1 MGLVVLLIL
10 LLLLVL
16 VGVPIW
22 VFVKI
27 SGFTSTVESL
37 QRRVALLDQTVTRLQ
52 EKLAAVTAASAAL
65 PATPA
70 EPAPT
75 IVTPPA
81 VTPRSVPPAG
91 VPATLPQAA
100 PVPAIPAAPPPL
112 PTISPVAPTE
122 AVPPVMEPVVSTDST
137 RPPIVPPPP
146 TPEPEP
152 VAPRI
157 DWEQFMGAKLFA
169 WLGGLAALFAV
180 GFFVKYSFEHDL
192 IPPQVRVAIGFALS
206 AALIAGGLMM
216 NPERFRIT
224 AQVLC
229 ATGVSSLYAV
239 TFACHAVYHFAFFGP
254 LATFALM
261 TLVTATAF
269 LLAVRMEAQVVAILG
284 LLGGFLTP
292 VMLSTGQDNPSGLFG
307 YIALLDAGL
316 IAVALHR
323 RWAHLVSL
331 ATAGTI
337 VMQIGWAL
345 KFFDRA
351 PMLKA
356 PIAAIV
362 CVSFCVLFFLA
373 TEIAR
378 RLQRSSGH
386 LTWSTVALAVT
397 AFGFALAF
405 QSYPG
410 VATRPGLVFG
420 FLFFTDLILI
430 ALAWREPGA
439 SRFHSIGGGAVF
451 AILAIWTASHLTDA
465 LLPWALGAYL
475 GFAVLH
481 AAFPLVLARTRPDE
495 PVGWFGQIYPPV
507 ALLLMLVPLL
517 KLDAVSLLFWPAV
530 LAIDVLAVLVAL
542 LSTSLLALG
551 IVLIFTL
558 AGAGICIFRAT
569 EFAATST
576 SLLLIIGGFSVFFFA
591 AGLFLF
597 KRLGGKAGTN
607 LLGDSRAQIP
617 AFAAL
622 LPFVLLVMMGQR
634 LAFANPSPLFGFALL
649 CVVLVLG
656 LSRLLG
662 FAWLPLCALAGVAA
676 VEYSWHARSFA
687 VDAAGL
693 TLAWYIWFH
702 LVFAVFPFAF
712 RRSFAATTGPWAIA
726 ALSGLAQFPL
736 VYWLVQRAWPNSF
749 LGVLPALFSLVPLA
763 SLLAVL
769 RSSTLSAASSADGAA
784 PSIGQ
789 GAQLNRLAWFGG
801 AALFFVTLIF
811 PIQFERQWITIG
823 WALEGAALLWL
834 FHRVPHAGLRAT
846 GAVLLVVAFA
856 RLALNPKVLS
866 YHLRSDT
873 PIFNWYLYA
882 YGVAIACLFIG
893 ARLLAP
899 PRERV
904 LGCNGP
910 IVLNTLGTV
919 LTFLLLN
926 IEIADYFS
934 AAGSTLTFQFAGN
947 LARDL
952 AYTVGW
958 ALFALALLV
967 AGIWRRSRAAR
978 YAAIALLSVT
988 LLKLFFH
995 DLSELGQLYRVG
1007 ALVVVAVVAIVAS
1020 FLYQR
1025 FVPSEKSRETAKS

>member
-1 MGLVVLLIL
+1 
-10 LLLLVL
+10 
-16 VGVPIW
+16 
-22 VFVKI
+22 
-27 SGFTSTVESL
+27 
-37 QRRVALLDQTVTRLQ
+37 
-52 EKLAAVTAASAAL
+52 
-65 PATPA
+65 
-70 EPAPT
+70 
-75 IVTPPA
+75 
-81 VTPRSVPPAG
+81 
-91 VPATLPQAA
+91 
-100 PVPAIPAAPPPL
+100 
-112 PTISPVAPTE
+112 
-122 AVPPVMEPVVSTDST
+122 
-137 RPPIVPPPP
+137 
-146 TPEPEP
+146 
-152 VAPRI
+152 
-157 DWEQFMGAKLFA
+157 
-169 WLGGLAALFAV
+169 
-180 GFFVKYSFEHDL
+180 
-192 IPPQVRVAIGFALS
+192 
-206 AALIAGGLMM
+206 
-216 NPERFRIT
+216 
-224 AQVLC
+224 
-229 ATGVSSLYAV
+229 
-239 TFACHAVYHFAFFGP
+239 VYHFAFFGP
-254 LATFALM
+254 IATFALM

-292 VMLSTGQDNPSGLFG
+292 VLLSTGQDNPAGLFG

-337 VMQIGWAL
+337 VMQIGWAV
-345 KFFDRA
+345 KFFNAA

-356 PIAAIV
+356 PVAAVV

-378 RLQRSSGH
+378 RFGRSSAH
-386 LTWSTVALAVT
+386 LTWSTVAFTIT

-405 QSYPG
+405 QAYPG
-410 VATRPGLVFG
+410 VATQAGLLFG
-420 FLFFTDLILI
+420 FLFLTDLVLI

-481 AAFPLVLARTRPDE
+481 TAFPLVLARVRPDE
-495 PVGWFGQIYPPV
+495 PAGWFSQIYPPV
-507 ALLLMLVPLL
+507 ALLLMLAPLL
-517 KLDAVSLLFWPAV
+517 KLDAVSLMFWPAV
-530 LAIDVLAVLVAL
+530 LAVDVLAVAVAL
-542 LSTSLLALG
+542 VSASMLALG

-576 SLLLIIGGFSVFFFA
+576 SLLLVIGGFSVFFFA

-634 LAFANPSPLFGFALL
+634 LAFTNPSPLFGFALL

-662 FAWLPLCALAGVAA
+662 FAWLPLCALAGAAA

-687 VDAAGL
+687 VEAAGIS
-693 TLAWYIWFH
+693 LAWYLWFH
-702 LVFAVFPFAF
+702 AVFAAFPFVF
-712 RRSFAATTGPWAIA
+712 RRRFAAATGPWAVA

-736 VYWLVQRAWPNSF
+736 VYMLVQRAWPNDF
-749 LGVLPALFSLVPLA
+749 PGVLPALFSLVPLA
-763 SLLAVL
+763 SLLLVL
-769 RSSTLSAASSADGAA
+769 RGGAAASLAR
-784 PSIGQ
+784 
-789 GAQLNRLAWFGG
+789 LNQLAWFGG
-801 AALFFVTLIF
+801 AALFFITLIF

-834 FHRVPHAGLRAT
+834 FHRVPHNGLRAT

-856 RLALNPKVLS
+856 RLAVNPAVMS
-866 YHLRSDT
+866 YHARSDT
-873 PIFNWYLYA
+873 AIFNWYLYA
-882 YGVAIACLFIG
+882 YGVAIACLFAG

-904 LGCNGP
+904 LGCNAP
-910 IVLNTLGTV
+910 AVLNTLGTV

-926 IEIADYFS
+926 IEIADYFG
-934 AAGSTLTFQFAGN
+934 ATGSTLTFQFAGN

-958 ALFALALLV
+958 ALFALGLLV
-967 AGIWRRSRAAR
+967 AGIWRQTRAAR

-995 DLSELGQLYRVG
+995 DLGNLGQLYRVG

-1020 FLYQR
+1020 VLYQR
-1025 FVPSEKSRETAKS
+1025 FVPSEKSRDVS